1 MRMRGLL
8 SLASVGFVVV
18 ACGDG
23 GETAGPAT
31 PTSGG
36 GKNDPIQVACK
47 GAPTIGNKAPD
58 LSINSLNGAGAA
70 SLAAGKV
77 TIVDFW
83 ATWCEPCKKS
93 FPKYQDLYTKYKASG
108 LEILAVSVDDE
119 SNGIPDFAKSY
130 GAKFPVGWDKGHKA
144 ADCFKPENMPSAYV
158 IDKKG
163 VVRFVHKGYHPGEE
177 DELDKEIKGLL

>member
-1 MRMRGLL
+1 MKTRALL
-8 SLASVGFVVV
+8 AISLLVV
-18 ACGDG
+18 ACDSG
-23 GETAGPAT
+23 TAGPEPST
-31 PTSGG
+31 PAAGG
-36 GKNDPIQVACK
+36 SKNDPITVSCK

-58 LSINSLNGAGAA
+58 LALESLNGAGKA
-70 SLAAGKV
+70 SVASGKV
-77 TIVDFW
+77 TIIDFW

-93 FPKYQDLYTKYKASG
+93 FPKYQELYTKYKASG

-119 SNGIPDFAKSY
+119 SNGVPDFAKTH

-163 VVRFVHKGYHPGEE
+163 VVRFVHKGYHPCEE
-177 DELDKEIKGLL
+177 AELEKEIKGLL